1 MITIHA
7 IVKEEIVIIVMCKTG
22 YNSLFFMYNDTT
34 SKKNNFIVQLKMKMN
49 LSLTQ
54 LELAS
59 FDINYSEHFNTLVF

>member
-1 MITIHA
+1 
-7 IVKEEIVIIVMCKTG
+7 
-22 YNSLFFMYNDTT
+22 MYNDTT